1 MDVNMKIRKLRIK
14 NFKSIADME
23 LNGIEQAL
31 ILVGKNSAGK
41 TAVLDAVRAV
51 GGDYKIA
58 PEDFREG
65 HPSVAVSVE
74 LEFSEEDMSFFH
86 THGIVS
92 KYWKYEMWMQD
103 FQKKLPS
110 LKEGVL
116 PFTFVAKWNG
126 NAYYNDGIRK
136 NNPWIKEVFPR
147 IFYLDAQRSLEQF
160 QNDML
165 SFIENDLIKQMRRDC
180 CIFDR
185 LRICNH
191 CFECIDFLEQ
201 K

>member
-86 THGIVS
+86 
-92 KYWKYEMWMQD
+92 
-103 FQKKLPS
+103 
-110 LKEGVL
+110 
-116 PFTFVAKWNG
+116 
-126 NAYYNDGIRK
+126 
-136 NNPWIKEVFPR
+136 
-147 IFYLDAQRSLEQF
+147 IF
-160 QNDML
+160 
-165 SFIENDLIKQMRRDC
+165 
-180 CIFDR
+180 
-185 LRICNH
+185 
-191 CFECIDFLEQ
+191 
-201 K
+201 